1 MLKNKVD
8 FIVSLNYSVP
18 TKVLLLC
25 PVSPPTHSQ
34 ADESNIPTQVHF
46 SCVSP
51 QNIKMYFISST
62 RALKEPPL
70 VSVAEFKF

>member
-25 PVSPPTHSQ
+25 PVSPQTHSQ

-46 SCVSP
+46 SCVSL
-51 QNIKMYFISST
+51 QNSKMYFTFST
-62 RALKEPPL
+62 RSLKEPPL
-70 VSVAEFKF
+70 VLVAEFKF